1 MAVVWRWML
10 NKDYGMVNALLSV
23 LGMPKV
29 AWLTDAHMTI
39 PILIVLSVWK
49 GLGYKIIIL
58 LAALQ
63 GVDERYVKA
72 GRMDGAGSF
81 RRICH
86 IILPILR
93 PTILFLSVTSLIG
106 AFKIF
111 DEVYIMY
118 GQKPGPLQ
126 SGLTNIRFQKFFRS
140 AYFLPFVTS
149 TTAVAVVWRWM
160 LNKDYGMVNA
170 LLSVLGMPKVAWLTD
185 AQMTIPILI
194 VLSVWKGLGYKIII
208 LLAALQGVDERYVKA
223 GRMDGAGSFRR
234 ICYIILPILRPTI
247 LFLSVT
253 SLIGAFKIFDEV
265 YIMYG
270 QKPGPL
276 QSGLTIVYYIF
287 DKFYRHWEFTTAS
300 AAAFLLFLVILFFTM
315 YGQKPGPLQSGLTIV
330 YYIFDK
336 FYRHWEFTTASAA
349 AFLLFLVILFF
360 TLLQFLFSSERRKS

>member
-1 MAVVWRWML
+1 MMKRKWKLRNPQVRAFLYLLPALSVIAVFQFYPVLKSFFMGFYTKFDYLTDTVEAVGFDNFLYVLKDPEFALAMKNTAVFAVVSVPLGIITALVFALIL
-10 NKDYGMVNALLSV
+10 NS
-23 LGMPKV
+23 
-29 AWLTDAHMTI
+29 
-39 PILIVLSVWK
+39 
-49 GLGYKIIIL
+49 
-58 LAALQ
+58 
-63 GVDERYVKA
+63 
-72 GRMDGAGSF
+72 
-81 RRICH
+81 
-86 IILPILR
+86 
-93 PTILFLSVTSLIG
+93 
-106 AFKIF
+106 
-111 DEVYIMY
+111 
-118 GQKPGPLQ
+118 
-126 SGLTNIRFQKFFRS
+126 NIRFQKFFRS

-223 GRMDGAGSFRR
+223 GRMDGAGTFRR
-234 ICYIILPILRPTI
+234 IRYIILPILRPTI

-300 AAAFLLFLVILFFTM
+300 AAAFLLFLVILFFTLI
-315 YGQKPGPLQSGLTIV
+315 Q
-330 YYIFDK
+330 
-336 FYRHWEFTTASAA
+336 
-349 AFLLFLVILFF
+349 FLL
-360 TLLQFLFSSERRKS
+360 SSERRKS

>member
-1 MAVVWRWML
+1 MKRRWKIRNPQFRAFL
-10 NKDYGMVNALLSV
+10 YLLPALSV
-23 LGMPKV
+23 IAVFQFYPVLKSFFMGFYTKFDY
-29 AWLTDAHMTI
+29 LTDTVEAVGLDNFLYVLKDPEFVLAMKNTAVFAVI
-39 PILIVLSVWK
+39 SVPLGIITALVFALILNS
-49 GLGYKIIIL
+49 
-58 LAALQ
+58 
-63 GVDERYVKA
+63 
-72 GRMDGAGSF
+72 
-81 RRICH
+81 
-86 IILPILR
+86 
-93 PTILFLSVTSLIG
+93 
-106 AFKIF
+106 
-111 DEVYIMY
+111 
-118 GQKPGPLQ
+118 
-126 SGLTNIRFQKFFRS
+126 NIRFQKFFRS

-234 ICYIILPILRPTI
+234 ICHIILPILRPTI

-300 AAAFLLFLVILFFTM
+300 AV
-315 YGQKPGPLQSGLTIV
+315 
-330 YYIFDK
+330 
-336 FYRHWEFTTASAA
+336 

>member
-1 MAVVWRWML
+1 MEIRNPQFRAFL
-10 NKDYGMVNALLSV
+10 YLLPALSV
-23 LGMPKV
+23 IAVFQFYPVLKSFFMGFYTKFDY
-29 AWLTDAHMTI
+29 LTDTVEAVGLDNFLYVLKDPEFVLAMKNTAVFAVI
-39 PILIVLSVWK
+39 SVPLGIITALVFALILNS
-49 GLGYKIIIL
+49 
-58 LAALQ
+58 
-63 GVDERYVKA
+63 
-72 GRMDGAGSF
+72 
-81 RRICH
+81 
-86 IILPILR
+86 
-93 PTILFLSVTSLIG
+93 
-106 AFKIF
+106 
-111 DEVYIMY
+111 
-118 GQKPGPLQ
+118 
-126 SGLTNIRFQKFFRS
+126 NIRFQKFFRS

-234 ICYIILPILRPTI
+234 ICHIILPILRPTI

-300 AAAFLLFLVILFFTM
+300 AAAFLLFLVILFFT
-315 YGQKPGPLQSGLTIV
+315 
-330 YYIFDK
+330 
-336 FYRHWEFTTASAA
+336 
-349 AFLLFLVILFF
+349 
-360 TLLQFLFSSERRKS
+360 LLQFLFSSERRKS

>member
-1 MAVVWRWML
+1 MKRRWKIRNPQFRAFL
-10 NKDYGMVNALLSV
+10 YLLPALSV
-23 LGMPKV
+23 IAVFQFYPVLKSFFMGFYTKFDY
-29 AWLTDAHMTI
+29 LTDTVEAVGLDNFLYVLKDPEFVLAMKNTAVFAVI
-39 PILIVLSVWK
+39 SVPLGIITALVFALILNS
-49 GLGYKIIIL
+49 
-58 LAALQ
+58 
-63 GVDERYVKA
+63 
-72 GRMDGAGSF
+72 
-81 RRICH
+81 
-86 IILPILR
+86 
-93 PTILFLSVTSLIG
+93 
-106 AFKIF
+106 
-111 DEVYIMY
+111 
-118 GQKPGPLQ
+118 
-126 SGLTNIRFQKFFRS
+126 NIRFQKFFRS

-185 AQMTIPILI
+185 AHMTIPILI

-300 AAAFLLFLVILFFTM
+300 AAAFLLFLVILFFT
-315 YGQKPGPLQSGLTIV
+315 
-330 YYIFDK
+330 
-336 FYRHWEFTTASAA
+336 
-349 AFLLFLVILFF
+349 
-360 TLLQFLFSSERRKS
+360 LLQFLFSSERRKS

>member
-1 MAVVWRWML
+1 MKRRWKIRNPQFRAFL
-10 NKDYGMVNALLSV
+10 YLLPALSV
-23 LGMPKV
+23 IAVFQFYPVLKSFFMGFYTKFDY
-29 AWLTDAHMTI
+29 LTDTVEAVGLDNFLYVLKDPEFVLAMKNTAVFAVI
-39 PILIVLSVWK
+39 SVPLGIITALVFALILNS
-49 GLGYKIIIL
+49 
-58 LAALQ
+58 
-63 GVDERYVKA
+63 
-72 GRMDGAGSF
+72 
-81 RRICH
+81 
-86 IILPILR
+86 
-93 PTILFLSVTSLIG
+93 
-106 AFKIF
+106 
-111 DEVYIMY
+111 
-118 GQKPGPLQ
+118 
-126 SGLTNIRFQKFFRS
+126 NIRFQKFFRS

-149 TTAVAVVWRWM
+149 MTAVAVVWRWM

-300 AAAFLLFLVILFFTM
+300 AAAFLLFLVILFFT
-315 YGQKPGPLQSGLTIV
+315 
-330 YYIFDK
+330 
-336 FYRHWEFTTASAA
+336 
-349 AFLLFLVILFF
+349 
-360 TLLQFLFSSERRKS
+360 LLQFLFSSERRKS

>member
-1 MAVVWRWML
+1 MKRKWKIRNPQFRAFL
-10 NKDYGMVNALLSV
+10 YLLPALSV
-23 LGMPKV
+23 IAVFQFYPVLKSFFMGFYTKFDY
-29 AWLTDAHMTI
+29 LTDTVEAVGLDNFLYVLKDPEFVLAMKNTAVFAVI
-39 PILIVLSVWK
+39 SVPLGIITALVFALILNS
-49 GLGYKIIIL
+49 
-58 LAALQ
+58 
-63 GVDERYVKA
+63 
-72 GRMDGAGSF
+72 
-81 RRICH
+81 
-86 IILPILR
+86 
-93 PTILFLSVTSLIG
+93 
-106 AFKIF
+106 
-111 DEVYIMY
+111 
-118 GQKPGPLQ
+118 
-126 SGLTNIRFQKFFRS
+126 NIRFQKFFRS

-149 TTAVAVVWRWM
+149 MTAVAVVWRWM

-223 GRMDGAGSFRR
+223 GRMDGAGAFRR

-300 AAAFLLFLVILFFTM
+300 AAAFLLFLVILFFT
-315 YGQKPGPLQSGLTIV
+315 
-330 YYIFDK
+330 
-336 FYRHWEFTTASAA
+336 
-349 AFLLFLVILFF
+349 
-360 TLLQFLFSSERRKS
+360 LLQFLFSSERRKS

>member
-1 MAVVWRWML
+1 MKRRWKIRNPQFRAFL
-10 NKDYGMVNALLSV
+10 YLLPALSV
-23 LGMPKV
+23 IAVFQFYPVLKSFFMGFYTKFDY
-29 AWLTDAHMTI
+29 LTDTVEAVGLDNFLYVLKDPEFALVMKNTAVFAVI
-39 PILIVLSVWK
+39 SVPLGIITALVFALILNS
-49 GLGYKIIIL
+49 
-58 LAALQ
+58 
-63 GVDERYVKA
+63 
-72 GRMDGAGSF
+72 
-81 RRICH
+81 
-86 IILPILR
+86 
-93 PTILFLSVTSLIG
+93 
-106 AFKIF
+106 
-111 DEVYIMY
+111 
-118 GQKPGPLQ
+118 
-126 SGLTNIRFQKFFRS
+126 NIRFQKFFRS

-300 AAAFLLFLVILFFTM
+300 AAAFLLFLVILFFT
-315 YGQKPGPLQSGLTIV
+315 
-330 YYIFDK
+330 
-336 FYRHWEFTTASAA
+336 
-349 AFLLFLVILFF
+349 
-360 TLLQFLFSSERRKS
+360 LLQFLFSSERRKS

>member
-1 MAVVWRWML
+1 MKRRWKIRNPQFRAFL
-10 NKDYGMVNALLSV
+10 YLLPALSV
-23 LGMPKV
+23 IAVFQFYPVLKSFFMGFYTKFDY
-29 AWLTDAHMTI
+29 LTDTVEAVGLDNFLYVLKDPEFVLAMKNTAVFAVI
-39 PILIVLSVWK
+39 SVPLGIITALVFALILNS
-49 GLGYKIIIL
+49 
-58 LAALQ
+58 
-63 GVDERYVKA
+63 
-72 GRMDGAGSF
+72 
-81 RRICH
+81 
-86 IILPILR
+86 
-93 PTILFLSVTSLIG
+93 
-106 AFKIF
+106 
-111 DEVYIMY
+111 
-118 GQKPGPLQ
+118 
-126 SGLTNIRFQKFFRS
+126 NIRFQKFFRS

-234 ICYIILPILRPTI
+234 IYHIILPILRPTI

-300 AAAFLLFLVILFFTM
+300 AAAFLLFLVILFFT
-315 YGQKPGPLQSGLTIV
+315 
-330 YYIFDK
+330 
-336 FYRHWEFTTASAA
+336 
-349 AFLLFLVILFF
+349 
-360 TLLQFLFSSERRKS
+360 LLQFLFSSERRKS

>member
-1 MAVVWRWML
+1 MKRRWKIRNPQFRAFL
-10 NKDYGMVNALLSV
+10 YLLPALSV
-23 LGMPKV
+23 IAVFQFYPVLKSFFMGFYTKFDY
-29 AWLTDAHMTI
+29 LTDTVEAVGLDNFLYVLKDPEFVLAMKNTAVFAVI
-39 PILIVLSVWK
+39 SVPLGIITALVFALILNS
-49 GLGYKIIIL
+49 
-58 LAALQ
+58 
-63 GVDERYVKA
+63 
-72 GRMDGAGSF
+72 
-81 RRICH
+81 
-86 IILPILR
+86 
-93 PTILFLSVTSLIG
+93 
-106 AFKIF
+106 
-111 DEVYIMY
+111 
-118 GQKPGPLQ
+118 
-126 SGLTNIRFQKFFRS
+126 NIRFQRFFRS

-234 ICYIILPILRPTI
+234 ICHIILPILRPTI

-300 AAAFLLFLVILFFTM
+300 AAAFLLFLVILFFT
-315 YGQKPGPLQSGLTIV
+315 
-330 YYIFDK
+330 
-336 FYRHWEFTTASAA
+336 
-349 AFLLFLVILFF
+349 
-360 TLLQFLFSSERRKS
+360 LLQFLFSSERRKS

>member
-1 MAVVWRWML
+1 MKRRWKIRNPQFRAFLYLLPALSVIAVFQFYPVLKSFFMGFYTKFDYLTDTVEAVGLDNFLYVLKDPEFVLAMKNTAVFAVISVPLGIITALVFALILNSNIRFQKFFRSAYFLPFVTSTTAVAVVWRWML

-29 AWLTDAHMTI
+29 AWLTDAQMTI

-49 GLGYKIIIL
+49 GLGHKIIIL

-126 SGLTNIRFQKFFRS
+126 SGLT
-140 AYFLPFVTS
+140 
-149 TTAVAVVWRWM
+149 
-160 LNKDYGMVNA
+160 
-170 LLSVLGMPKVAWLTD
+170 
-185 AQMTIPILI
+185 
-194 VLSVWKGLGYKIII
+194 
-208 LLAALQGVDERYVKA
+208 
-223 GRMDGAGSFRR
+223 
-234 ICYIILPILRPTI
+234 
-247 LFLSVT
+247 
-253 SLIGAFKIFDEV
+253 
-265 YIMYG
+265 
-270 QKPGPL
+270 
-276 QSGLTIVYYIF
+276 
-287 DKFYRHWEFTTAS
+287 
-300 AAAFLLFLVILFFTM
+300 
-315 YGQKPGPLQSGLTIV
+315 IV

>member
-1 MAVVWRWML
+1 MKRRWKIRNPQFRAFL
-10 NKDYGMVNALLSV
+10 YLLPALSV
-23 LGMPKV
+23 IAVFQFYPVLKSFFMGFYTKFDY
-29 AWLTDAHMTI
+29 LTDTVEAVGLDNFLYVLKDPEFAFAMKNTAVFAVI
-39 PILIVLSVWK
+39 SVPLGIITALVFALILNS
-49 GLGYKIIIL
+49 
-58 LAALQ
+58 
-63 GVDERYVKA
+63 
-72 GRMDGAGSF
+72 
-81 RRICH
+81 
-86 IILPILR
+86 
-93 PTILFLSVTSLIG
+93 
-106 AFKIF
+106 
-111 DEVYIMY
+111 
-118 GQKPGPLQ
+118 
-126 SGLTNIRFQKFFRS
+126 NIRFQKFFRS

-234 ICYIILPILRPTI
+234 ICHIILPILRPTI

-300 AAAFLLFLVILFFTM
+300 AAAFLLFLVILFFT
-315 YGQKPGPLQSGLTIV
+315 
-330 YYIFDK
+330 
-336 FYRHWEFTTASAA
+336 
-349 AFLLFLVILFF
+349 
-360 TLLQFLFSSERRKS
+360 LLQFLFSSERRKS

>member
-1 MAVVWRWML
+1 MKRRWKIRNPQFRAFL
-10 NKDYGMVNALLSV
+10 YLLPALSV
-23 LGMPKV
+23 IAVFQFYPVLKSFFMGFYTKFDY
-29 AWLTDAHMTI
+29 LTDTVEAVGLDNFLYVLKDPEFALAMKNTAVFAVI
-39 PILIVLSVWK
+39 SVPLGIITALVFALILNS
-49 GLGYKIIIL
+49 
-58 LAALQ
+58 
-63 GVDERYVKA
+63 
-72 GRMDGAGSF
+72 
-81 RRICH
+81 
-86 IILPILR
+86 
-93 PTILFLSVTSLIG
+93 
-106 AFKIF
+106 
-111 DEVYIMY
+111 
-118 GQKPGPLQ
+118 
-126 SGLTNIRFQKFFRS
+126 NIRFQKFFRS

-223 GRMDGAGSFRR
+223 GRMDGAGSVRR
-234 ICYIILPILRPTI
+234 ICHIILPILRPTI

-300 AAAFLLFLVILFFTM
+300 AAAFLLFLVILFFT
-315 YGQKPGPLQSGLTIV
+315 
-330 YYIFDK
+330 
-336 FYRHWEFTTASAA
+336 
-349 AFLLFLVILFF
+349 
-360 TLLQFLFSSERRKS
+360 LLQFLFSSERRKS

>member
-1 MAVVWRWML
+1 MKRRWKIRNPQFRAFL
-10 NKDYGMVNALLSV
+10 YLLPALSV
-23 LGMPKV
+23 IAVFQFYPVLKSFFMGFYTKFDY
-29 AWLTDAHMTI
+29 LTDTVEAVGLDNFLYVLKDPEFVLAMKNTAVFAVI
-39 PILIVLSVWK
+39 SVPLGIITALVFALILNS
-49 GLGYKIIIL
+49 
-58 LAALQ
+58 
-63 GVDERYVKA
+63 
-72 GRMDGAGSF
+72 
-81 RRICH
+81 
-86 IILPILR
+86 
-93 PTILFLSVTSLIG
+93 
-106 AFKIF
+106 
-111 DEVYIMY
+111 
-118 GQKPGPLQ
+118 
-126 SGLTNIRFQKFFRS
+126 NIRFQKFFRS

-185 AQMTIPILI
+185 AHMTIPILI
-194 VLSVWKGLGYKIII
+194 VLSVWKGLGYKIIF

-234 ICYIILPILRPTI
+234 ICHIILPILRPTI

-300 AAAFLLFLVILFFTM
+300 AAAFLLFLVILFFT
-315 YGQKPGPLQSGLTIV
+315 
-330 YYIFDK
+330 
-336 FYRHWEFTTASAA
+336 
-349 AFLLFLVILFF
+349 
-360 TLLQFLFSSERRKS
+360 LLQFLFSSERRKS

>member
-1 MAVVWRWML
+1 MKRRWKIRNPQFRAFL
-10 NKDYGMVNALLSV
+10 YLLPALSV
-23 LGMPKV
+23 IAVFQFYPVLKSLFMGFYTKFDY
-29 AWLTDAHMTI
+29 LTDTVEAVGLDNFLYVLKDPEFVLAMKNTAVFAVI
-39 PILIVLSVWK
+39 SVPLGIITALVFALILNS
-49 GLGYKIIIL
+49 
-58 LAALQ
+58 
-63 GVDERYVKA
+63 
-72 GRMDGAGSF
+72 
-81 RRICH
+81 
-86 IILPILR
+86 
-93 PTILFLSVTSLIG
+93 
-106 AFKIF
+106 
-111 DEVYIMY
+111 
-118 GQKPGPLQ
+118 
-126 SGLTNIRFQKFFRS
+126 NIRFQKFFRS

-234 ICYIILPILRPTI
+234 ICHIILPILRPTI

-300 AAAFLLFLVILFFTM
+300 AAAFLLFLVILFFT
-315 YGQKPGPLQSGLTIV
+315 
-330 YYIFDK
+330 
-336 FYRHWEFTTASAA
+336 
-349 AFLLFLVILFF
+349 
-360 TLLQFLFSSERRKS
+360 LLQFLFSSERRKS

>member
-1 MAVVWRWML
+1 MKRRWKIRNPQFRAFL
-10 NKDYGMVNALLSV
+10 YLLPALSV
-23 LGMPKV
+23 IAVFQFYPVLKSFFMGFYTKFDY
-29 AWLTDAHMTI
+29 LTDTVEAVGLDNFLYVLKDSEFVLAMKNTAVFAVI
-39 PILIVLSVWK
+39 SVPLGIITALVFALILNS
-49 GLGYKIIIL
+49 
-58 LAALQ
+58 
-63 GVDERYVKA
+63 
-72 GRMDGAGSF
+72 
-81 RRICH
+81 
-86 IILPILR
+86 
-93 PTILFLSVTSLIG
+93 
-106 AFKIF
+106 
-111 DEVYIMY
+111 
-118 GQKPGPLQ
+118 
-126 SGLTNIRFQKFFRS
+126 NIRFQKFFRS

-234 ICYIILPILRPTI
+234 ICHIILPILRPTI

-300 AAAFLLFLVILFFTM
+300 AAAFLLFLVILFFT
-315 YGQKPGPLQSGLTIV
+315 
-330 YYIFDK
+330 
-336 FYRHWEFTTASAA
+336 
-349 AFLLFLVILFF
+349 
-360 TLLQFLFSSERRKS
+360 LLQFLFSSERRKS

>member
-1 MAVVWRWML
+1 MKRRWKIRNPQFRAFL
-10 NKDYGMVNALLSV
+10 YLLPALSV
-23 LGMPKV
+23 IAVFQFYPVLKSFFMGFYTKFDY
-29 AWLTDAHMTI
+29 LTDTVEAVG
-39 PILIVLSVWK
+39 LDNFLYVLKDPEFV
-49 GLGYKIIIL
+49 
-58 LAALQ
+58 LAMKNTA
-63 GVDERYVKA
+63 VFAV
-72 GRMDGAGSF
+72 
-81 RRICH
+81 I
-86 IILPILR
+86 
-93 PTILFLSVTSLIG
+93 SVTLGIITALVFALI
-106 AFKIF
+106 
-111 DEVYIMY
+111 
-118 GQKPGPLQ
+118 LN
-126 SGLTNIRFQKFFRS
+126 SNIRFQKFFRS

-300 AAAFLLFLVILFFTM
+300 AAAFLLFLVILFFT
-315 YGQKPGPLQSGLTIV
+315 
-330 YYIFDK
+330 
-336 FYRHWEFTTASAA
+336 
-349 AFLLFLVILFF
+349 
-360 TLLQFLFSSERRKS
+360 LLQFLFSSERRKS

>member
-1 MAVVWRWML
+1 MKRRWKIRNPQFRAFL
-10 NKDYGMVNALLSV
+10 YLLPALSV
-23 LGMPKV
+23 IAVFQFYPVLKSFFMGFYTKFDY
-29 AWLTDAHMTI
+29 LTDTVEAVGFDNFLYVLKDPEFALAMKNTAVFAVI
-39 PILIVLSVWK
+39 SVPLGIITALVFALILNS
-49 GLGYKIIIL
+49 
-58 LAALQ
+58 
-63 GVDERYVKA
+63 
-72 GRMDGAGSF
+72 
-81 RRICH
+81 
-86 IILPILR
+86 
-93 PTILFLSVTSLIG
+93 
-106 AFKIF
+106 
-111 DEVYIMY
+111 
-118 GQKPGPLQ
+118 
-126 SGLTNIRFQKFFRS
+126 NIRFQKFFRS

-234 ICYIILPILRPTI
+234 ICHIILPILRPTI

-300 AAAFLLFLVILFFTM
+300 AAAFLLFLVILFFT
-315 YGQKPGPLQSGLTIV
+315 
-330 YYIFDK
+330 
-336 FYRHWEFTTASAA
+336 
-349 AFLLFLVILFF
+349 
-360 TLLQFLFSSERRKS
+360 LLQFLFSSERRKS

>member
-1 MAVVWRWML
+1 MKRRWKIRNPQFRAFL
-10 NKDYGMVNALLSV
+10 YLLPALSV
-23 LGMPKV
+23 IAVFQFYPVLKSFFMGFYTKFDY
-29 AWLTDAHMTI
+29 LTDTVEAVGLDNFLYVLKDPEFVLAMKNTAVFAVI
-39 PILIVLSVWK
+39 SVPLGIITALVFALILNS
-49 GLGYKIIIL
+49 
-58 LAALQ
+58 
-63 GVDERYVKA
+63 
-72 GRMDGAGSF
+72 
-81 RRICH
+81 
-86 IILPILR
+86 
-93 PTILFLSVTSLIG
+93 
-106 AFKIF
+106 
-111 DEVYIMY
+111 
-118 GQKPGPLQ
+118 
-126 SGLTNIRFQKFFRS
+126 NIRFQKFFRS

-223 GRMDGAGSFRR
+223 GRMDGAGSFKR
-234 ICYIILPILRPTI
+234 ICHIILPILRPTI

-300 AAAFLLFLVILFFTM
+300 AAAFLLFLVILFFT
-315 YGQKPGPLQSGLTIV
+315 
-330 YYIFDK
+330 
-336 FYRHWEFTTASAA
+336 
-349 AFLLFLVILFF
+349 
-360 TLLQFLFSSERRKS
+360 LLQFLFSSERRKS

>member
-1 MAVVWRWML
+1 MKRRWKIRNPQFRAFLYLLPALSVIAVFQFYPVLKSFFMGFYTKFDYLTDTVEAVGLDNFLYVLKDPEFVLAMKNTAVFAVISVPLGIITALVFALILNSNIRFQKFFRSAYFLPFVTSTTAVAVVWRWML

-126 SGLTNIRFQKFFRS
+126 SGLT
-140 AYFLPFVTS
+140 
-149 TTAVAVVWRWM
+149 
-160 LNKDYGMVNA
+160 
-170 LLSVLGMPKVAWLTD
+170 
-185 AQMTIPILI
+185 
-194 VLSVWKGLGYKIII
+194 
-208 LLAALQGVDERYVKA
+208 
-223 GRMDGAGSFRR
+223 
-234 ICYIILPILRPTI
+234 
-247 LFLSVT
+247 
-253 SLIGAFKIFDEV
+253 
-265 YIMYG
+265 
-270 QKPGPL
+270 
-276 QSGLTIVYYIF
+276 IVYYIF

-300 AAAFLLFLVILFFTM
+300 V
-315 YGQKPGPLQSGLTIV
+315 
-330 YYIFDK
+330 
-336 FYRHWEFTTASAA
+336 A

>member
-1 MAVVWRWML
+1 MKRRWKIRNPQFRAFL
-10 NKDYGMVNALLSV
+10 YLLPALSV
-23 LGMPKV
+23 IVVFQFYPVLKSFFMGFYTKFDY
-29 AWLTDAHMTI
+29 LTDTVEAVGLDNFLYVLKDQEFVLAMKNTAVFAVI
-39 PILIVLSVWK
+39 SVPLGIITALVFALILNS
-49 GLGYKIIIL
+49 
-58 LAALQ
+58 
-63 GVDERYVKA
+63 
-72 GRMDGAGSF
+72 
-81 RRICH
+81 
-86 IILPILR
+86 
-93 PTILFLSVTSLIG
+93 
-106 AFKIF
+106 
-111 DEVYIMY
+111 
-118 GQKPGPLQ
+118 
-126 SGLTNIRFQKFFRS
+126 NIRFQKFFRS

-300 AAAFLLFLVILFFTM
+300 AAAFLLFLVILFFT
-315 YGQKPGPLQSGLTIV
+315 
-330 YYIFDK
+330 
-336 FYRHWEFTTASAA
+336 
-349 AFLLFLVILFF
+349 
-360 TLLQFLFSSERRKS
+360 LLQFLFSSERRKS

>member
-1 MAVVWRWML
+1 MKRRWKIRNPQFRAFL
-10 NKDYGMVNALLSV
+10 YLLPALSV
-23 LGMPKV
+23 IAVFQFYPVLKSFFMGFYTKFDY
-29 AWLTDAHMTI
+29 LTDTVEAVGLDNFLYVLKD
-39 PILIVLSVWK
+39 PEFILAMKNTAVFAVISVP
-49 GLGYKIIIL
+49 LGIITALVFALIL
-58 LAALQ
+58 N
-63 GVDERYVKA
+63 
-72 GRMDGAGSF
+72 S
-81 RRICH
+81 
-86 IILPILR
+86 
-93 PTILFLSVTSLIG
+93 
-106 AFKIF
+106 
-111 DEVYIMY
+111 
-118 GQKPGPLQ
+118 
-126 SGLTNIRFQKFFRS
+126 NIRFQKFFRS

-234 ICYIILPILRPTI
+234 ICHIILPILRPTI

-300 AAAFLLFLVILFFTM
+300 AAAFLLFLVILFFT
-315 YGQKPGPLQSGLTIV
+315 
-330 YYIFDK
+330 
-336 FYRHWEFTTASAA
+336 
-349 AFLLFLVILFF
+349 
-360 TLLQFLFSSERRKS
+360 LLQFLFSSERRKS

>member
-1 MAVVWRWML
+1 MKRRWKIRNPQFRAFL
-10 NKDYGMVNALLSV
+10 YLLPALSV
-23 LGMPKV
+23 IAVFQFYPVMKSFFMGFYTKFDY
-29 AWLTDAHMTI
+29 LTDTVEAVGLDNFLYVLKDPEFVLAMKNTAVFAVI
-39 PILIVLSVWK
+39 SVPLGIITALVFALILNS
-49 GLGYKIIIL
+49 
-58 LAALQ
+58 
-63 GVDERYVKA
+63 
-72 GRMDGAGSF
+72 
-81 RRICH
+81 
-86 IILPILR
+86 
-93 PTILFLSVTSLIG
+93 
-106 AFKIF
+106 
-111 DEVYIMY
+111 
-118 GQKPGPLQ
+118 
-126 SGLTNIRFQKFFRS
+126 NIRFQKFFRS

-300 AAAFLLFLVILFFTM
+300 AAAFLLFLVILFFT
-315 YGQKPGPLQSGLTIV
+315 
-330 YYIFDK
+330 
-336 FYRHWEFTTASAA
+336 
-349 AFLLFLVILFF
+349 
-360 TLLQFLFSSERRKS
+360 LLQFLFSSERRKS

>member
-1 MAVVWRWML
+1 MKRRWKIRNPQFRAFL
-10 NKDYGMVNALLSV
+10 YLLPALSV
-23 LGMPKV
+23 IAVFQFYPVLKSFFMGFYTKFDY
-29 AWLTDAHMTI
+29 LTDTVEAVGLDNFLYVLKDQEFVLAMKNTAVFAVI
-39 PILIVLSVWK
+39 SVPLGIITALVFALILNS
-49 GLGYKIIIL
+49 
-58 LAALQ
+58 
-63 GVDERYVKA
+63 
-72 GRMDGAGSF
+72 
-81 RRICH
+81 
-86 IILPILR
+86 
-93 PTILFLSVTSLIG
+93 
-106 AFKIF
+106 
-111 DEVYIMY
+111 
-118 GQKPGPLQ
+118 
-126 SGLTNIRFQKFFRS
+126 NIRFQKFFRS

-300 AAAFLLFLVILFFTM
+300 AAAFLLFLVILFFT
-315 YGQKPGPLQSGLTIV
+315 
-330 YYIFDK
+330 
-336 FYRHWEFTTASAA
+336 
-349 AFLLFLVILFF
+349 
-360 TLLQFLFSSERRKS
+360 LLQFLFSSERRKS

>member
-1 MAVVWRWML
+1 MKRRWKIRNPQFRAFLYLLPALSVIAVFQFYPVLKSFFMGFYTKFDYLTDTVEAVGLDNFLYVLKDPEFVLAMKNTAVFAVISVPLGIITALVFALILNSNIRFQKFFRSAYFLPFVTSTTAVAVVWRWML

-39 PILIVLSVWK
+39 PNLIVLSVWK

-126 SGLTNIRFQKFFRS
+126 SGLT
-140 AYFLPFVTS
+140 
-149 TTAVAVVWRWM
+149 
-160 LNKDYGMVNA
+160 
-170 LLSVLGMPKVAWLTD
+170 
-185 AQMTIPILI
+185 
-194 VLSVWKGLGYKIII
+194 
-208 LLAALQGVDERYVKA
+208 
-223 GRMDGAGSFRR
+223 
-234 ICYIILPILRPTI
+234 
-247 LFLSVT
+247 
-253 SLIGAFKIFDEV
+253 
-265 YIMYG
+265 
-270 QKPGPL
+270 
-276 QSGLTIVYYIF
+276 
-287 DKFYRHWEFTTAS
+287 
-300 AAAFLLFLVILFFTM
+300 
-315 YGQKPGPLQSGLTIV
+315 IV

>member
-1 MAVVWRWML
+1 MKRRWKIRNPQFRAFL
-10 NKDYGMVNALLSV
+10 YLLPALSV
-23 LGMPKV
+23 IAVFQFYPVLKSFFMGFYTKFDY
-29 AWLTDAHMTI
+29 LTDTVEAVG
-39 PILIVLSVWK
+39 LDNFLYVLKDPEFVLAMKNTAVFAVISVP
-49 GLGYKIIIL
+49 LGIIT
-58 LAALQ
+58 AL
-63 GVDERYVKA
+63 VFA
-72 GRMDGAGSF
+72 
-81 RRICH
+81 
-86 IILPILR
+86 
-93 PTILFLSVTSLIG
+93 
-106 AFKIF
+106 
-111 DEVYIMY
+111 
-118 GQKPGPLQ
+118 
-126 SGLTNIRFQKFFRS
+126 LTLNSNIRFQKFFRS

-234 ICYIILPILRPTI
+234 ICHIILPILRPTI

-300 AAAFLLFLVILFFTM
+300 AAAFLLFLVILFFT
-315 YGQKPGPLQSGLTIV
+315 
-330 YYIFDK
+330 
-336 FYRHWEFTTASAA
+336 
-349 AFLLFLVILFF
+349 
-360 TLLQFLFSSERRKS
+360 LLQFLFSSERRKS

>member
-1 MAVVWRWML
+1 MKRRWKIRNPQFRAFLYLLPALSVIAVFQFYPVLKSFFMGFYTKFDYLTDTVEAVGLDNFLYVLKDPEFALAMKNTAVFAVISVPLGIITALVFALIL
-10 NKDYGMVNALLSV
+10 NSNIRFQKFFRSAYFLPFVTSTTAVAVV

-29 AWLTDAHMTI
+29 AWLTDAQMTI

-126 SGLTNIRFQKFFRS
+126 SGLT
-140 AYFLPFVTS
+140 
-149 TTAVAVVWRWM
+149 
-160 LNKDYGMVNA
+160 
-170 LLSVLGMPKVAWLTD
+170 
-185 AQMTIPILI
+185 
-194 VLSVWKGLGYKIII
+194 
-208 LLAALQGVDERYVKA
+208 
-223 GRMDGAGSFRR
+223 
-234 ICYIILPILRPTI
+234 
-247 LFLSVT
+247 
-253 SLIGAFKIFDEV
+253 
-265 YIMYG
+265 
-270 QKPGPL
+270 
-276 QSGLTIVYYIF
+276 
-287 DKFYRHWEFTTAS
+287 
-300 AAAFLLFLVILFFTM
+300 
-315 YGQKPGPLQSGLTIV
+315 IV

>member
-1 MAVVWRWML
+1 MKRRWKIRNPQFRAFL
-10 NKDYGMVNALLSV
+10 YLLPALSV
-23 LGMPKV
+23 IAVFQFYPVLKSFFMGFYTKFDY
-29 AWLTDAHMTI
+29 LTDTVEAVGFDNFLYVLKDPEFALAMKNTAVFAVI
-39 PILIVLSVWK
+39 SVPLGIITALVFALILNS
-49 GLGYKIIIL
+49 
-58 LAALQ
+58 
-63 GVDERYVKA
+63 
-72 GRMDGAGSF
+72 
-81 RRICH
+81 
-86 IILPILR
+86 
-93 PTILFLSVTSLIG
+93 
-106 AFKIF
+106 
-111 DEVYIMY
+111 
-118 GQKPGPLQ
+118 
-126 SGLTNIRFQKFFRS
+126 NIRFQKFFRS

-300 AAAFLLFLVILFFTM
+300 AAAFLLFLVILFFT
-315 YGQKPGPLQSGLTIV
+315 
-330 YYIFDK
+330 
-336 FYRHWEFTTASAA
+336 
-349 AFLLFLVILFF
+349 
-360 TLLQFLFSSERRKS
+360 LLQFLFSSERRKS

>member
-1 MAVVWRWML
+1 MKRRWKIRNPQFRAFL
-10 NKDYGMVNALLSV
+10 YLLPALSV
-23 LGMPKV
+23 IAVLQFYPVLKSFFMGSYTKFDY
-29 AWLTDAHMTI
+29 LTDTVEAVGLDNFLYVLKDPEFVLAMKNTAVFAVI
-39 PILIVLSVWK
+39 SVPLGIITALVFALILNS
-49 GLGYKIIIL
+49 
-58 LAALQ
+58 
-63 GVDERYVKA
+63 
-72 GRMDGAGSF
+72 
-81 RRICH
+81 
-86 IILPILR
+86 
-93 PTILFLSVTSLIG
+93 
-106 AFKIF
+106 
-111 DEVYIMY
+111 
-118 GQKPGPLQ
+118 
-126 SGLTNIRFQKFFRS
+126 NIRFQKFFRS

-234 ICYIILPILRPTI
+234 ICHIILPILRPTI

-300 AAAFLLFLVILFFTM
+300 AAAFLLFLVILFFT
-315 YGQKPGPLQSGLTIV
+315 
-330 YYIFDK
+330 
-336 FYRHWEFTTASAA
+336 
-349 AFLLFLVILFF
+349 
-360 TLLQFLFSSERRKS
+360 LLQFLFSSERRKS

>member
-1 MAVVWRWML
+1 MKRRWKIRNPQFRAFL
-10 NKDYGMVNALLSV
+10 YLLPALSV
-23 LGMPKV
+23 IAVFQFYPVLKSFFMGFYTKFDY
-29 AWLTDAHMTI
+29 LTDTVEAVGLDNFLYVLKDPEFVLAMKNTAVFAVI
-39 PILIVLSVWK
+39 SVPLGIITALVFALILNS
-49 GLGYKIIIL
+49 
-58 LAALQ
+58 
-63 GVDERYVKA
+63 
-72 GRMDGAGSF
+72 
-81 RRICH
+81 
-86 IILPILR
+86 
-93 PTILFLSVTSLIG
+93 
-106 AFKIF
+106 
-111 DEVYIMY
+111 
-118 GQKPGPLQ
+118 
-126 SGLTNIRFQKFFRS
+126 NIRFQKFFRS

-234 ICYIILPILRPTI
+234 ICHIILPILRPTI

-300 AAAFLLFLVILFFTM
+300 AAAFLLFLVILFFT
-315 YGQKPGPLQSGLTIV
+315 
-330 YYIFDK
+330 
-336 FYRHWEFTTASAA
+336 
-349 AFLLFLVILFF
+349 
-360 TLLQFLFSSERRKS
+360 LLQFLFLSERRKS

>member
-1 MAVVWRWML
+1 MKRRWKIRNPQFRAFL
-10 NKDYGMVNALLSV
+10 YLLPALSV
-23 LGMPKV
+23 IAVFQFYPVLKSFFMGFYTKFDY
-29 AWLTDAHMTI
+29 LTDTVEAVGLDNFLYVLKDPEFVLAMKNTAVFAVI
-39 PILIVLSVWK
+39 SVPLGIITALVFALILNSN
-49 GLGYKIIIL
+49 
-58 LAALQ
+58 
-63 GVDERYVKA
+63 
-72 GRMDGAGSF
+72 S
-81 RRICH
+81 
-86 IILPILR
+86 
-93 PTILFLSVTSLIG
+93 
-106 AFKIF
+106 
-111 DEVYIMY
+111 
-118 GQKPGPLQ
+118 
-126 SGLTNIRFQKFFRS
+126 RFQKFFRS

-234 ICYIILPILRPTI
+234 ICHIILPILRPTI

-300 AAAFLLFLVILFFTM
+300 AAAFLLFLVILFFT
-315 YGQKPGPLQSGLTIV
+315 
-330 YYIFDK
+330 
-336 FYRHWEFTTASAA
+336 
-349 AFLLFLVILFF
+349 
-360 TLLQFLFSSERRKS
+360 LLQFLFSSERRKS

>member
-1 MAVVWRWML
+1 MKRRWKIRNPQFRAFL
-10 NKDYGMVNALLSV
+10 YLLPALSV
-23 LGMPKV
+23 IAVFQFYPVLKSFFMGFYTKFDY
-29 AWLTDAHMTI
+29 LTDTVEAVGLDNFLYVLKDPEFVLAMKNTAVFAVI
-39 PILIVLSVWK
+39 SVPLGIITALVFALILNS
-49 GLGYKIIIL
+49 
-58 LAALQ
+58 
-63 GVDERYVKA
+63 
-72 GRMDGAGSF
+72 
-81 RRICH
+81 
-86 IILPILR
+86 
-93 PTILFLSVTSLIG
+93 
-106 AFKIF
+106 
-111 DEVYIMY
+111 
-118 GQKPGPLQ
+118 
-126 SGLTNIRFQKFFRS
+126 NIRFQKFFRS

-149 TTAVAVVWRWM
+149 TTAVAGVWRWM

-300 AAAFLLFLVILFFTM
+300 AAAFLLFLVILFFT
-315 YGQKPGPLQSGLTIV
+315 
-330 YYIFDK
+330 
-336 FYRHWEFTTASAA
+336 
-349 AFLLFLVILFF
+349 
-360 TLLQFLFSSERRKS
+360 LLQFLFSSERRKS

>member
-1 MAVVWRWML
+1 MKRRWKIRNPQFRAFL
-10 NKDYGMVNALLSV
+10 YLLPALSV
-23 LGMPKV
+23 IAVFQFYPVLKSFFMGFYTKFDY
-29 AWLTDAHMTI
+29 LTDTVEAVGLDNFLYVLKDPEFVLAMKNTAVFAVI
-39 PILIVLSVWK
+39 SVPLGIITALVFALILNS
-49 GLGYKIIIL
+49 
-58 LAALQ
+58 
-63 GVDERYVKA
+63 
-72 GRMDGAGSF
+72 
-81 RRICH
+81 
-86 IILPILR
+86 
-93 PTILFLSVTSLIG
+93 
-106 AFKIF
+106 
-111 DEVYIMY
+111 
-118 GQKPGPLQ
+118 
-126 SGLTNIRFQKFFRS
+126 NIRFQKFFRS

-234 ICYIILPILRPTI
+234 ICHIILPILRPTI

-300 AAAFLLFLVILFFTM
+300 VGSHFFCFL
-315 YGQKPGPLQSGLTIV
+315 
-330 YYIFDK
+330 
-336 FYRHWEFTTASAA
+336 
-349 AFLLFLVILFF
+349 
-360 TLLQFLFSSERRKS
+360 